1 MQKIQKKLQS
11 KGILLHGTPGF
22 ISLMAEE
29 AIEEKLGA
37 RPIHR
42 LLQKNVENKLSELI
56 LGEEIS
62 EGDKITFSVRSGKI
76 YHSVTEA

>member
-1 MQKIQKKLQS
+1 
-11 KGILLHGTPGF
+11 
-22 ISLMAEE
+22 
-29 AIEEKLGA
+29 
-37 RPIHR
+37 